1 MAILRSR
8 GQQGNVVKVANP
20 AVDRSIL
27 AWEQRVSDAEAAAL
41 ERAKEELR
49 QEYEQRLSE
58 AEQAVAAAERR
69 VEEEKEAARI
79 EGDIAS
85 VGSRV
90 FRVFPVAP
98 KKFPACDQKPC
109 APAKAS
115 ACVWP

>member
-49 QEYEQRLSE
+49 QEYEQRLSD

-69 VEEEKEAARI
+69 VEEEAARI
-79 EGDIAS
+79 EGEFNQRWQQSI
-85 VGSRV
+85 
-90 FRVFPVAP
+90 RVFPLR
-98 KKFPACDQKPC
+98 
-109 APAKAS
+109 
-115 ACVWP
+115 